1 MTCMEPTPE
10 IASAL
15 LYHTCEWP
23 PDDRVTALGLHG
35 KKSITNQRERHR
47 KRKGGKYSLGSP
59 ELAAATNTFLAL
71 SQQNSLTLKIL
82 NEAFSLYRSL
92 ARSHFQPIPFLFISP
107 LYTALACANTGAWID
122 PTKGKLWEQC
132 RNHNS

>member
-47 KRKGGKYSLGSP
+47 KRKGEKYSLGSP
-59 ELAAATNTFLAL
+59 ELAAAINTFLAL

-92 ARSHFQPIPFLFISP
+92 ALSAYTVLVHLSSLHRSCMREHWRVDWSHKRETMGTMP
-107 LYTALACANTGAWID
+107 
-122 PTKGKLWEQC
+122 
-132 RNHNS
+132 